1 MSYYLLGK
9 SYIWGMEWVN
19 TPPPA
24 EKGPEKCLQT
34 LRNND
39 PCRPSS
45 TAVESGC
52 VALDTS
58 HLCQVGFVSASVN
71 VANDTCPVH
80 LAGLV

>member
-1 MSYYLLGK
+1 MGREMGEYPS
-9 SYIWGMEWVN
+9 
-19 TPPPA
+19 PA
-24 EKGPEKCLQT
+24 KEGPEKCLQT

-58 HLCQVGFVSASVN
+58 HLCQAGFVCASVN
-71 VANDTCPVH
+71 VVNDTCPVR